1 MHRAKHHAFAVL
13 AILALSACLSPESA
27 APLTPQG
34 QAPTLEIHA
43 RVEEAHVRLAP
54 EPRAFAVR
62 ERSECAPVESLDVL
76 FIGNS
81 YVIQSDTPG
90 LLQLMADD
98 AGVKFHVDRLAMG
111 GKDFEFHVTRSHTVE
126 KLAERKWD
134 VVFLQSHSLD
144 PLRNPDGFAKA
155 GAELIAAVRCVGA
168 QPWLFETWA
177 RQEGHNLYNYLD
189 EVGKSPDEM
198 QGRVTA
204 RYEALARDTGVPLAK
219 VGTAWLRLTEGHPE
233 VKPFLKDGAHPAE
246 AGAYLS
252 VAVVFAHLTE
262 RDPRGVLQ
270 PHGAVDARTAALLQD
285 VAAEVVDPPCAWSL

>member
-13 AILALSACLSPESA
+13 AVLALSGCLGPESV
-27 APLTPQG
+27 APLTAW
-34 QAPTLEIHA
+34 APTLEMHTL
-43 RVEEAHVRLAP
+43 VEEPSAELAP
-54 EPRAFAVR
+54 ERRAFAVR
-62 ERSECAPVESLDVL
+62 EKPECAPVESLDVL

-90 LLQLMADD
+90 LLQSMADD
-98 AGVKFHVDRLAMG
+98 AGVDFHVERLAVG
-111 GKDFEFHVTRSHTVE
+111 GKDFEFHLARAQTQQ
-126 KLAERKWD
+126 KLAERQWD

-155 GAELIAAVRCVGA
+155 GAELVDAVRGVGA
-168 QPWLFETWA
+168 DPWLFETWA
-177 RQEGHNLYNYLD
+177 RREGHNLYNYMD

-198 QGRVTA
+198 QSRVTA
-204 RYEALARDTGVPLAK
+204 RYHALARDTGVPVAK
-219 VGTAWLRLTEGHPE
+219 VGTAWLRLTEDHPE

-252 VAVVFAHLTE
+252 AAVVFAYLTE

-270 PHGAVDARTAALLQD
+270 PHGAVDGKTAAVLQD
-285 VAAEVVDPPCAWSL
+285 VAAEVVDPPCTW